1 MKLIFVLIFFILFS
15 INGYSQDTIYLD
27 KKYKNVDQKE
37 FAKYYRIVIQD
48 TNHKKKCSRTNI

>member
-1 MKLIFVLIFFILFS
+1 MKLIFVLIFLILFS

-37 FAKYYRIVIQD
+37 LAKYYRIVIQD
-48 TNHKKKCSRTNI
+48 ID